1 MFGAFASFGGLAYAA
16 EGVDHRLT
24 AVARLL
30 ASPEDVARVN
40 LSSPAAD
47 QYGSPPPANTPPA
60 GGALGAGGGFPS
72 AQVSPI
78 GDLPFTGFPIFFTA
92 AIGLGIL
99 GLGVV
104 LHRREKRR

>member
-1 MFGAFASFGGLAYAA
+1 MLGAFASFGGLAYAA

-30 ASPEDVARVN
+30 ASPEDVAHVN
-40 LSSPAAD
+40 LRSPAAD

-60 GGALGAGGGFPS
+60 GGTLGAGGGFP
-72 AQVSPI
+72 AQVSTSV
-78 GDLPFTGFPIFFTA
+78 DLPFTGVPLFFA
-92 AIGLGIL
+92 AVIGLTISV
-99 GLGVV
+99 LGVV